1 MLRNVLIGVKYLI
14 IELQYLFLNMLTH
27 KKHITGIYNHEKP
40 MFNVIANKLVMAV
53 LTVISFIFYI
63 SANLLHSTSIS
74 VDPFQEAAKYGFAVL
89 VLFIVLFLLYKEY
102 RDEREGSKKEI
113 KQLNQTIL
121 QLSKE
126 NLQALERSSRAMERN
141 SDTNQAIIDLIRG
154 IKRD

>member
-27 KKHITGIYNHEKP
+27 KNHITGIYNHEKP
-40 MFNVIANKLVMAV
+40 MFDVIANKLVMAV

-63 SANLLHSTSIS
+63 SANLLQSTSIS
-74 VDPFQEAAKYGFAVL
+74 VDPIQEAAKYGFAVL

-102 RDEREGSKKEI
+102 RYEREGSKKEI

-121 QLSKE
+121 QISKE
-126 NLQALERSSRAMERN
+126 NLKALERSSRAMERN